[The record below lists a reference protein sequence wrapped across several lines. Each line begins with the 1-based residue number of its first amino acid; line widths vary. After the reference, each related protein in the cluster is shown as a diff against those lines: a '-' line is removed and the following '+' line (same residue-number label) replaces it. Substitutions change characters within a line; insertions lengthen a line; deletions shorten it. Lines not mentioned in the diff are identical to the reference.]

1 MVKNYYQHGKFLV
14 NLDTANG
21 RLTMASIYQ
30 QYTDQEL
37 IARLRHSD
45 EAALSEIYNRY
56 WDKLFV
62 VSMNRIGDQ
71 QEAEECVQD
80 VLYKLWQQ
88 KERLYIVNEDLA
100 GYLDVAVRNQVF
112 NRRLK
117 RHRERMRAQGYRP
130 IQSDHP
136 SPELELIARE
146 LQERI
151 DNAIQALPTQCQI
164 VFQMSRKEGK
174 TTAEIADELAIS
186 KDTVKYHL
194 KKANRD
200 IRRKLGMTLW
210 LVAMVCF
217 F

>member
-100 GYLDVAVRNQVF
+100 GYLAVAVRNQVF

>member
-1 MVKNYYQHGKFLV
+1 
-14 NLDTANG
+14 
-21 RLTMASIYQ
+21 MASIYR

-37 IARLRHSD
+37 VARLRHGD
-45 EAALSEIYNRY
+45 EAALSEIYHRY

-80 VLYKLWQQ
+80 VLYKLWLQ
-88 KERLYIVNEDLA
+88 KERLTIVNADLSA
-100 GYLDVAVRNQVF
+100 YLAVAVRNQVF

-117 RHRERMRAQGYRP
+117 RHRERLRAQGYVV
-130 IQSDHP
+130 DYTAHP
-136 SPELELIARE
+136 SPELEMIARE

-151 DNAIQALPTQCQI
+151 DRAIQALPTQCRI

-200 IRRKLGMTLW
+200 IRGKLGTTVW
-210 LVAMVCF
+210 LVAVFCF